1 MSISAPIEVV
11 DKMDAS
17 SSPAIS
23 MTGLTKFYG
32 PHLGVED
39 ISFDVFPG
47 EVVGF
52 VGPNGS
58 GKTTVMRMLLT
69 LIHITRGS
77 AQLLG
82 VDVSQGAHEIR
93 QKVGY
98 LPGTL
103 GLYKNMNVGEY
114 LRFISQMR
122 GGNFDNKIIELSER
136 LSLRL
141 AADIGDLSKGNKQK
155 VGVVQAF
162 MHTPKILIL
171 DEPTSGLDPLVQR
184 EFELILAEARDNGA
198 AVLLSSHVMHE
209 VESLASRVAIINK
222 GHLVLLDSVESL
234 KARTVH
240 TLRFTFPYSIEE
252 VSFQKCYGVKKVFAD
267 GCNIECAVVGPQ
279 NEVLKLAADMGVLTV
294 TAEPPS
300 LEDIFLSATGK
311 NRDS

>member
-1 MSISAPIEVV
+1 
-11 DKMDAS
+11 MDVAK
-17 SSPAIS
+17 SPAIS

-39 ISFDVFPG
+39 ISFEVFPG

-82 VDVSQGAHEIR
+82 VDVSQRSTDIR
-93 QKVGY
+93 RMVGY

-122 GGNFDNKIIELSER
+122 GGNFDKKITELCER
-136 LSLRL
+136 LSLHL
-141 AADIGDLSKGNKQK
+141 AADISGLSKGNKQK
-155 VGVVQAF
+155 VGVIQAF
-162 MHTPKILIL
+162 MHTPKVLIL
-171 DEPTSGLDPLVQR
+171 DEPTSGLDPLVQH
-184 EFELILAEARDNGA
+184 EFELLLAEARDNGT

-209 VESLASRVAIINK
+209 VESLASRVAIIDK
-222 GHLVLLDSVESL
+222 GRLVLLDAVEAL
-234 KARTVH
+234 KARTIH
-240 TLRFTFPYSIEE
+240 TLRFVFPHS
-252 VSFQKCYGVKKVFAD
+252 VLTTPFQMCHGVVKVTSD
-267 GCNIECAVVGPQ
+267 GCNIECAVVGSQ
-279 NEVLKLAADMGVLTV
+279 NEVLRLAADLGVLSV

-311 NRDS
+311 NRVS

>member
-1 MSISAPIEVV
+1 
-11 DKMDAS
+11 MDVAK
-17 SSPAIS
+17 SPAIS

-39 ISFDVFPG
+39 ISFEVFPG

-82 VDVSQGAHEIR
+82 VDVSQSSPEIR
-93 QKVGY
+93 RLVGY

-122 GGNFDNKIIELSER
+122 RGNFDKKIIELSER
-136 LSLRL
+136 LSLHL
-141 AADIGDLSKGNKQK
+141 ESDISGLSKGNKQK
-155 VGVVQAF
+155 VGVIQAF
-162 MHTPKILIL
+162 MHSPKILIL

-184 EFELILAEARDNGA
+184 EFELILAEARDCGA

-209 VESLASRVAIINK
+209 VESLASRVAIIDK
-222 GHLVLLDSVESL
+222 GHLVLLDAVESL
-234 KARTVH
+234 KARTIH
-240 TLRFTFPYSIEE
+240 TLQFIFPSPVVETP
-252 VSFQKCYGVKKVFAD
+252 FQECQGVLKVTSD
-267 GCNIECAVVGPQ
+267 GCNIECAVVGSQ
-279 NEVLKLAADMGVLTV
+279 NEVLKLAADLGVLSV

-300 LEDIFLSATGK
+300 LEDIFLSATGN
-311 NRDS
+311 NRVS